1 MYVDNIRIYMH
12 KAKGTNKKEQDS
24 TIKKAVSE
32 KMTIAKKRQK
42 NKDRE
47 KLHDKKFLG
56 LMKKNFM

>member
-32 KMTIAKKRQK
+32 KMTIAKKRKGRKTKIEK
-42 NKDRE
+42 NCMIKS
-47 KLHDKKFLG
+47 F
-56 LMKKNFM
+56 

>member
-1 MYVDNIRIYMH
+1 MH

-32 KMTIAKKRQK
+32 KMTGKKRQK